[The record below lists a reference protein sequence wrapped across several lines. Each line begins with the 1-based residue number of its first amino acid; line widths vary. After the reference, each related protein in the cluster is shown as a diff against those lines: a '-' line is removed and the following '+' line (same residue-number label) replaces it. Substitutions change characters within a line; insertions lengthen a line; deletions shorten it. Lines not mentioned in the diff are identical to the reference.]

1 MQKCYMKQDVVMFE
15 NNIYQIDVFME
26 NKPGRM
32 SCYYIDSSNPILI
45 EVGPSNSFP
54 YLISSLESLGI
65 NEVNRS
71 AMTHLHLDH
80 IGGIGHLV
88 EKFKDHFVYIH
99 ELGLKHLPNPEK
111 LWKAVSNIYTE
122 EWLIENWGEI
132 KPTPIEKIKTL
143 NDNEFIDLGNNR
155 KLKAYHDPGHA
166 KHHYSFYDE
175 TSKTLFI
182 GDTLG
187 LIYPHGNFVQPNL
200 PPPDFDKEI
209 LFETLEKFEKLE
221 LNNLALAHF
230 GIHKNP
236 YDLIAN
242 AKESIDV
249 WIKFIENLP
258 ETSNQEAS
266 AIMEQWVRTNYEFL
280 GIDKETIDNYTNN
293 VHFEM
298 QVAGIR
304 NYLLKKKNH

>member
-1 MQKCYMKQDVVMFE
+1 MKQDVTKFH
-15 NNIYQIDVFME
+15 NHIYQIDVFME

-88 EKFKDHFVYIH
+88 EKYEKHFVYIH

-111 LWKAVSNIYTE
+111 LWKAVSDIYTE
-122 EWLIENWGEI
+122 KWLIENWGEI

-200 PPPDFDKEI
+200 PPPDFDKEL
-209 LFETLEKFEKLE
+209 LFNTLEKFENLE

-230 GIHKNP
+230 GIHNNP
-236 YDLIAN
+236 YELISN
-242 AKESIDV
+242 AKESIEV

-266 AIMEQWVRTNYEFL
+266 LLMEQWVRTNYELL

-304 NYLLKKKNH
+304 NYLLKKKNP